1 MRRLAWRAASGGTAA
16 TSPPRS
22 SMGERRKWRPVRRA
36 RAADERMTSGTS
48 TSECSGCLFC
58 PRSVRGRIPGNG
70 ATAKKDAARELFW
83 GDTDDR
89 LRAWHGRARPRPAGA
104 GRRSAAYGRVQAP
117 EQCCRCPDRVKARAG
132 AENGKEASGRI
143 GAGGSGGRWVSQAGD
158 SVLRVPYGPGCVWPV
173 GSQGSGRV
181 GRIGA
186 GGSGGRWVSQA
197 GDSVLRVP
205 YGPGCVWPVG
215 SDRHA
220 APRAGRNRGSGSK
233 ALGT

>member
-36 RAADERMTSGTS
+36 RAADEKNDFRNVNIGVLR
-48 TSECSGCLFC
+48 LFVFV
-58 PRSVRGRIPGNG
+58 PRSVREESRERRNREEGRG
-70 ATAKKDAARELFW
+70 AGAFL

-117 EQCCRCPDRVKARAG
+117 EQCCRCPDRVKKRAG
-132 AENGKEASGRI
+132 RGKRKGSERKNRCRRI
-143 GAGGSGGRWVSQAGD
+143 GRTLGQPGRGFSAAGSVRTRMRLAGRLAGVD
-158 SVLRVPYGPGCVWPV
+158 
-173 GSQGSGRV
+173 
-181 GRIGA
+181 
-186 GGSGGRWVSQA
+186 
-197 GDSVLRVP
+197 
-205 YGPGCVWPVG
+205 G

-220 APRAGRNRGSGSK
+220 GAARGRNRGSGSK
-233 ALGT
+233 ALGMISPVG